1 MRIIT
6 FSLCFL
12 TALWNSGLL
21 SWAMMLA
28 NHLETIWTAWNTL
41 GSEGIFWKGKIK
53 CISRAK
59 GIWSGPIH
67 ISSFFMILWS
77 MESMVAMVKWFSF
90 ADACSPA
97 VLRSAQVSCN
107 TAIMF
112 GRSSILSVCCRFF
125 CWCWTFEPTCFPNY
139 KYQWDKQC
147 PRTLNEGYVPQFWSL
162 PIIASGHE

>member
-97 VLRSAQVSCN
+97 VLRSAQVSF
-107 TAIMF
+107 AIQPLCLVARRSCLFAAVFFVGVELLNLHVSQITSTNEISSAQERWTKDMSLNF
-112 GRSSILSVCCRFF
+112 GRC
-125 CWCWTFEPTCFPNY
+125 
-139 KYQWDKQC
+139 Q
-147 PRTLNEGYVPQFWSL
+147 
-162 PIIASGHE
+162 